1 MKKYLIITALFLSI
15 GVTLK
20 AQDDPREKFSAGVKA
35 GLNIAN
41 VWDSESQDF
50 NADPK
55 AGFAG
60 GVFGSI
66 PIGKVLGFQPEV
78 LLSQKGFRA
87 SGTLLGT
94 DYSFARTSTYIDVPL
109 QIQIKPAPFLTIV
122 AGPQYSFLM
131 HQKNVFTVGQSNV
144 VQEFDNENDQIRKN
158 IFGAVGG
165 LDVNIS
171 HVVISGR
178 MGFDLLN
185 NNGDGTS
192 TTPRYKNRW
201 IQLTAGVKI

>member
-1 MKKYLIITALFLSI
+1 MKKYIIICAMFLSVGI
-15 GVTLK
+15 VAK
-20 AQDDPREKFSAGVKA
+20 AQDDPREKASIGVKA
-35 GLNIAN
+35 GLNVSN
-41 VWDSESQDF
+41 VWDSEGQDF
-50 NADPK
+50 DADPR

-66 PIGKVLGFQPEV
+66 PIGMILGFQPEV
-78 LLSQKGFRA
+78 LISQKGFRG

-109 QIQIKPAPFLTIV
+109 QLQIKPAQFLTIV
-122 AGPQYSFLM
+122 VGPQYSFLM
-131 HQKNVFTVGQSNV
+131 HQKNVFTVGQSNI

-158 IFGAVGG
+158 IFGAVTGV
-165 LDVNIS
+165 DVNIS
-171 HVVISGR
+171 HIVISGR
-178 MGFDLLN
+178 MGWDMLN

-201 IQLTAGVKI
+201 LQLTVGVKI

>member
-1 MKKYLIITALFLSI
+1 MY
-15 GVTLK
+15 
-20 AQDDPREKFSAGVKA
+20 
-35 GLNIAN
+35 
-41 VWDSESQDF
+41 
-50 NADPK
+50 
-55 AGFAG
+55 
-60 GVFGSI
+60 
-66 PIGKVLGFQPEV
+66 
-78 LLSQKGFRA
+78 
-87 SGTLLGT
+87 
-94 DYSFARTSTYIDVPL
+94 
-109 QIQIKPAPFLTIV
+109 
-122 AGPQYSFLM
+122 
-131 HQKNVFTVGQSNV
+131 FTVGQSNV